1 MKQFLNIVY
10 GILIGLLAAG
20 LIWMVVSSPR
30 GEPVVL
36 LPSSTP
42 GMITIYVN
50 GAVNSPGLYNLP
62 YGSRA
67 DAAIT
72 AAGGFGPGAETE
84 KINLAA
90 LLEDGEQIDVP
101 GVIDLSH
108 ISAGRVNI
116 NTADE
121 SELDTLPGIGPT
133 TAEAII
139 EYRQQN
145 GAFQTVQELMLVP
158 GVGPSTFDRIKNYIT
173 VEP

>member
-20 LIWMVVSSPR
+20 LIWMLVSMPR
-30 GEPVVL
+30 GKPVVL

-50 GAVNSPGLYNLP
+50 GAVNNPGLYSLP
-62 YGSRA
+62 YGSRR

-72 AAGGFGPGAETE
+72 AAGGFGPGAESE
-84 KINLAA
+84 MINLAA

-108 ISAGRVNI
+108 VNAGRVNI
-116 NTADE
+116 NTADA
-121 SELDTLPGIGPT
+121 SELDTLPGVGPT

-139 EYRQQN
+139 EYRQKN
-145 GAFQTVQELMLVP
+145 GAFMSVQAVMLVP
-158 GVGPSTFDRIKNYIT
+158 GIGPTTFDRIKNYIT